1 MTREELTKKETEQYP
16 NQSITWEME
25 KEVPATKVLVDIEAG
40 NRTNLMMNVLHLPQ
54 DALDKWMASIK
65 DLVIDV
71 TKSIMGEEDKTTVG
85 MVVGQQHI
93 ADWLNTHASQQ
104 QLLFF
109 ACNHIYQM
117 SIDMAEMKRDKDIN
131 GILGLLQH
139 LHGDG
144 DRI

>member
-1 MTREELTKKETEQYP
+1 MTREELIKKETEQYP
-16 NQSITWEME
+16 DQSITWEME

-54 DALDKWMASIK
+54 DALDKWMDSIK

-71 TKSIMGEEDKTTVG
+71 TKSIMGEEKQTTVG
-85 MVVGQQHI
+85 MSVGQQHI

-117 SIDMAEMKRDKDIN
+117 SINMAEMKRDKDIN